1 MSYQL
6 SNDKHLIG
14 PWVCEKVGLTW
25 GPEGRETIG
34 VVEDNSTVISGVIY
48 ENLTGKSVQC
58 HIAVEGGLR
67 KLLPAIFI
75 YAFIQLKVEKMIA
88 MVNTAN
94 PKSITFCCK
103 LGFEPE
109 ALIKDVYPDGDM
121 VVLVLNK
128 KDCMFLPQ
136 EVRQAA

>member
-1 MSYQL
+1 MSYTV
-6 SNDKHLIG
+6 SSDKHLIG
-14 PWVCEKVGLTW
+14 PWVCEKVGLCW

-34 VVEDNSTVISGVIY
+34 VVDENSTVISGVLF
-48 ENLTGKSVQC
+48 ENLTGRSVQC

-67 KLLPAIFI
+67 KLLPAIFF
-75 YAFIQLKVEKMIA
+75 YAFVQLEAEKMIA

-94 PKSITFCCK
+94 TQSMTFCCK

-121 VVLVLNK
+121 VILVLQK

-136 EVRQAA
+136 EIREAA